1 MATVLTQDGASLI
14 ANVYVGKY
22 IGLIR
27 QDGTEVNG
35 TDYARQSIPSLTV
48 SSDTTNF
55 YFTNSTD
62 IVFPVAGSDWATT
75 SNQINKI
82 SIYDSATAGNV
93 LATVDLSTA
102 KPCFQGDQI
111 KILAGSLKITIPKTT
126 T

>member
-1 MATVLTQDGASLI
+1 MATVLTQNGASLI

-22 IGLIR
+22 VGLIR
-27 QDGTEVNG
+27 QDGTEVDG
-35 TDYARQSIPSLTV
+35 KDYARQSIPSLSV
-48 SSDTTNF
+48 SSDDTNF

-75 SNQINKI
+75 TNMINKI
-82 SIYDSATAGNV
+82 NIYDSATAGNV

-111 KILAGSLKITIPKTT
+111 KILVGSLKITIPKTT